1 MRDVVLIGSGPA
13 ALLLAVACGRVGLA
27 VDVLGGEDEPWPNNY
42 GVWVDELEAAGLG
55 DFLGARWSD
64 AEVVLDDERRFLL
77 GRPYGRV
84 ARRRLRAHLLEESER
99 LGVRVRWVRAVGVEH
114 AADRSWVT
122 DAAGAR
128 HEARLVVDASGAQAC
143 LLRRAGAPTAW
154 QAAYGVIGTMPGHPW
169 SGDVATFMD
178 WRPADGDAVVD
189 GPPSFLYA
197 MPLSGNRVLVEET
210 SLVRAPAVPF
220 ALLRD
225 RLRRRLA
232 GRGLRLD
239 NVEHTELCLIP
250 MDTPLPELGQRVVG
264 FGAAA
269 GLIHP
274 ATGYQL
280 GRALR
285 AAPALAARLEA
296 DLGAGLAPAVVARR
310 AWQLLWPTSLRATRE
325 LLLYGSRVV
334 QGLDHADTVAFF
346 DAFFRV
352 PRGVQEGYLAG
363 DRGLWATAAA
373 MTAVLRRCPA
383 RLRGAVVRGGVR
395 LPSRMI
401 QASLGVV
408 PGVGGS
414 A

>member
-1 MRDVVLIGSGPA
+1 VRDVVLIGSGPA
-13 ALLLAVACGRVGLA
+13 ALLLAVACGREGLS
-27 VDVLGGEDEPWPNNY
+27 VEVLGGEDEAWPNNY

-55 DFLGARWSD
+55 DYLGARWSD
-64 AEVVLDDERRFLL
+64 AEVLLDDERRVLL
-77 GRPYGRV
+77 GRAYGRV
-84 ARRRLRAHLLEESER
+84 ARRRLRAHLLEEGER
-99 LGVRVRWVRAVGVEH
+99 LGVAVRWARASAVDH
-114 AADRSWVT
+114 ALDRSWVT
-122 DAAGAR
+122 DSSGER
-128 HEARLVVDASGAQAC
+128 HEARLVIDASGAAAA
-143 LLRRAGAPTAW
+143 LLQRTGEPTAW

-178 WRPADGDAVVD
+178 WRPADGDAVHD

-210 SLVRAPAVPF
+210 SLVHAPAVPF
-220 ALLRD
+220 VLLRD

-232 GRGLRLD
+232 RRGLRMD

-250 MDTPLPELGQRVVG
+250 MDLPLPDLGQRVVG

-269 GLIHP
+269 ALIHP

-285 AAPALAARLEA
+285 AAPAVAARVAAELRA
-296 DLGAGLAPAVVARR
+296 GATPAAVARA
-310 AWQLLWPTSLRATRE
+310 AWQTLWPMSLRATRE

-352 PRGVQEGYLAG
+352 PPGVQRGYLAG

-373 MTAVLRRCPA
+373 MTAVMSRCPA
-383 RLRGAVVRGGVR
+383 RVRGKLVRGGAL

-401 QASLGVV
+401 QASLGV
-408 PGVGGS
+408 GGS